1 MLNASANGHTPSG
14 RASALL
20 NLNTLALPNVTTLP
34 PAPLDLASNAG
45 TLLRT
50 SAPYLGL
57 LDAVDTTSL
66 LAPLPTA
73 SALSGSGIGGLA
85 LNVLPNLSAPA
96 DLFALL
102 PLNAAG
108 ELLPSTLLDSLP
120 GTGLPTLQGLPLA
133 TSLLDVTG
141 TLDTVLGALPVSAAS
156 SSGLPNGAVGGLLP
170 STLNLPLLD
179 TALVGQL
186 VKSLGDLGDLGGLGG
201 LGGAGGL
208 LQALPADLPSSAL
221 DLGQPSAPA
230 QASPAGVSAVA
241 NADTGGL
248 GSLLSLASTAT
259 AGPTALV
266 DSVVSQL
273 QLLG

>member
-1 MLNASANGHTPSG
+1 MSKATANGHTPSG

-20 NLNTLALPNVTTLP
+20 NLNTLALPNVPTLP
-34 PAPLDLASNAG
+34 PASLDLASNAG

-57 LDAVDTTSL
+57 LDAIDTTSL

-73 SALSGSGIGGLA
+73 SALSGSGIGGLE
-85 LNVLPNLSAPA
+85 LTSLPNLSAPA

-108 ELLPSTLLDSLP
+108 ELLPSTLLDGLP
-120 GTGLPTLQGLPLA
+120 GTGLPTLPDLPQA

-156 SSGLPNGAVGGLLP
+156 GSGLPNSAVGGLLP
-170 STLNLPLLD
+170 SALNLPLLD
-179 TALVGQL
+179 TALLGQL
-186 VKSLGDLGDLGGLGG
+186 GKALGD

-208 LQALPADLPSSAL
+208 LQALPADLPSSSL

-230 QASPAGVSAVA
+230 QASPAGASAVA
-241 NADTGGL
+241 SADTGGL
-248 GSLLSLASTAT
+248 SSLLSLASTAT
-259 AGPTALV
+259 AEPTALV
-266 DSVVSQL
+266 HSVVSQL
-273 QLLG
+273 QLLR